1 MQNIIDIYSRFLFED
16 SVFKARERGSL
27 SPEECCGLMIDA
39 QKKAYGEGL
48 DENYLHPYMWVC
60 KPHYYDA
67 DFNYYNFPYA
77 FGLLLAKGLYSLYLE
92 DKERFIPL
100 YDKFLSASSTMEL
113 KDVAKIAG
121 FDLTTED
128 FWLKGLEQIEK
139 EIEEF

>member
-1 MQNIIDIYSRFLFED
+1 MLWTYDRCSE
-16 SVFKARERGSL
+16 
-27 SPEECCGLMIDA
+27 
-39 QKKAYGEGL
+39 KAYGEGL